1 VQSFR
6 RLQGFGSL
14 DIGPPLIGS
23 VLIANRGEIAVRIV
37 RGARE
42 CGIRSIAVFSEP
54 DRYAPH
60 VLEADEAWCIGP
72 AASSESYLRADKL
85 IELASRV
92 GAEAIHPGYGFLAE
106 RADFARAV
114 EEAGLVFVGPAAE
127 TIAAM
132 GDKTEA
138 RRRMTA
144 AGVPI
149 VPGLTEALADPAEA
163 DQAAAEIGFPVLLK
177 ASAGG
182 GGKGMRVV
190 TEPSELQRAF
200 EAASREALAAF
211 GDGSVYLERYLSNP
225 RHIEIQVLGDS
236 HGNVVHLGERE
247 CSIQRRHQKLVEEA
261 PSPVLDAETRRRM
274 GETAVRAAQAVSYRG
289 AGTIEF
295 LYQDGEFFFL
305 EMNTRIQVEHP
316 VTELTTGIDLVEW
329 QFRVASGER
338 LTFSQD
344 DIEMTGHAI
353 ECRITSE
360 DPLGG
365 FLPSTGVISHLEL
378 PAGPGVRWDAG
389 VIQGSEVALHYD
401 PLLAKLIV
409 HGPDRRAAI
418 ARMARA
424 LDELVI
430 TGVETSAPFHRRV
443 MEEKDFRS
451 GDFSIRY
458 LEEHADLL
466 EPEEADETWVAAAVA
481 AALLE
486 HEHRR
491 SHAPRL
497 GPESGTRMSAW
508 RAAGRR
514 FGGAE

>member
-1 VQSFR
+1 V
-6 RLQGFGSL
+6 
-14 DIGPPLIGS
+14 IGS

-42 CGIRSIAVFSEP
+42 CGIRTIAVHSEV
-54 DRYAPH
+54 DRLAPH
-60 VLEADEAWCIGP
+60 VLEADEAYEIGP
-72 AASSESYLRADKL
+72 APSSESYLRADVL
-85 IELASRV
+85 IEVARRV

-114 EEAGLVFVGPAAE
+114 EEAGLVFVGPTAD

-138 RRRMTA
+138 RRRMTD

-149 VPGLTEALADPAEA
+149 VPGLTEAVADPDAAEA
-163 DQAAAEIGFPVLLK
+163 AAHDIGFPVLLK

-190 TEPSELQRAF
+190 TDPADLRRAF
-200 EAASREALAAF
+200 EAASREAEAAF
-211 GDGSVYLERYLSNP
+211 GDGSVYLERYLTRP
-225 RHIEIQVLGDS
+225 RHVEIQVLGDT
-236 HGNVVHLGERE
+236 HGNVVHLAERD

-261 PSPVLDAETRRRM
+261 PSPVLTAEDRARM
-274 GETAVRAAQAVSYRG
+274 GETAVRAAEAVDYRG
-289 AGTIEF
+289 VGTVEF
-295 LYQDGEFFFL
+295 LYEDGEFFFL

-316 VTELTTGIDLVEW
+316 VTELVTGIDLVEW
-329 QFRVASGER
+329 QFRVASGEKLAFAQEDIR
-338 LTFSQD
+338 LA
-344 DIEMTGHAI
+344 GHAV

-360 DPLGG
+360 DHLGG
-365 FLPSTGVISHLEL
+365 FLPSIGRISHLEV
-378 PAGPGVRWDAG
+378 PSGPGVRWDAG
-389 VIQGSEVALHYD
+389 IVQGSEVTLHYD

-409 HGPDRRAAI
+409 HAPTRSAAI

-430 TGVETSAPFHRRV
+430 DGVETCAPFHRRV
-443 MEEKDFRS
+443 MEEPDFLS

-458 LEEHADLL
+458 LDEHPELL
-466 EPEEADETWVAAAVA
+466 EPAGADDEVFAAALA

-486 HEHRR
+486 DEHRR
-491 SHAPRL
+491 QRAPRIGADAARAL
-497 GPESGTRMSAW
+497 TAW
-508 RAAGRR
+508 RRP
-514 FGGAE
+514 